1 MVQVSSNEV
10 LFSLVFEATEDI
22 NLSNALSLNEELLS
36 PEAYVGQDDDTY
48 SLQLIIG
55 SGDVSTRL
63 YQNQPNPF
71 SEKTTIDFE
80 LSEAGQVSLSV
91 YDLAGKQVFQNNAF
105 YNKGRHSVQLDK
117 QLSFSSGV
125 MYYKLE
131 TGTFSETRKMVKLD

>member
-1 MVQVSSNEV
+1 MCIRDS
-10 LFSLVFEATEDI
+10 
-22 NLSNALSLNEELLS
+22 
-36 PEAYVGQDDDTY
+36 TY
-48 SLQLIIG
+48 SVELVIG
-55 SGDVSTRL
+55 SADFSTRL
-63 YQNQPNPF
+63 FQNQPNPF

-80 LSEAGQVSLSV
+80 LNEAGQVNLSV
-91 YDLAGKQVFQNNAF
+91 YDLAGKQVYQNNAF